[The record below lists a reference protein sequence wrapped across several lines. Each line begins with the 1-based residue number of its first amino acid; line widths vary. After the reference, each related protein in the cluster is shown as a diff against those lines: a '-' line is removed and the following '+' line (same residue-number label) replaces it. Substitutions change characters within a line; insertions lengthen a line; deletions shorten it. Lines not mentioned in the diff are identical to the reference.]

1 MDETL
6 DHRLPSHRAEPQSQM
21 ELTVFVHCVRAALKP
36 FSELKVLHGES
47 EPRSQCEGFWVIF
60 CYRERQT
67 KGQAQDRRRG
77 KQTKSFL
84 RCCFTDGRD
93 DDDSKYMKTNVLLLL
108 NNPSDCDWPFCIIY
122 IFMRKLEGCSFTS
135 FNWL

>member
-67 KGQAQDRRRG
+67 K
-77 KQTKSFL
+77 
-84 RCCFTDGRD
+84 
-93 DDDSKYMKTNVLLLL
+93 DSHRTGGEENKL
-108 NNPSDCDWPFCIIY
+108 NLSCGAASLMAEMMMILN
-122 IFMRKLEGCSFTS
+122 T
-135 FNWL
+135 